1 MQVGYSEFANLQT
14 RVPSFLASN
23 SLRTRVN
30 FLQTRQLRT
39 CFFQCYLFSLL
50 MKRFTDEPP
59 LLT

>member
-23 SLRTRVN
+23 YLQTQVN

-39 CFFQCYLFSLL
+39 CFFQCH
-50 MKRFTDEPP
+50 
-59 LLT
+59 